1 MSVPDRRDDDDELT
15 ARFEREVIPLVD
27 RLFAAAM
34 RMTQQRADAEDLV
47 QETMIRA
54 YAGFRSYQPGT
65 NLVGWLLRIQA
76 NAHISGHRKRMRR
89 PTETVM
95 STIEEWQLPAYAG
108 RSPRALRS
116 AELVVLESLPDND
129 IRAALDELPE
139 VFRMAVY
146 YADVEGLPH
155 KEICTITGTPL
166 GTVMSRVHRGRSRLR
181 VLLADLAAERG
192 YLPPPITTRVRSTPR
207 GHRQHDIPAPAAR

>member
-1 MSVPDRRDDDDELT
+1 MSVPDRCADDELT
-15 ARFEREVIPLVD
+15 TRFEREVIPLLD
-27 RLFAAAM
+27 RLFTAAM
-34 RMTQQRADAEDLV
+34 RLTLQRADAEDLV

-65 NLVGWLLRIQA
+65 NLAGWLLRIQA
-76 NAHISGHRKRMRR
+76 NAHISGYRKRMRR

-95 STIEEWQLPAYAG
+95 STIHEWQLADYAG

-116 AELVVLESLPDND
+116 AELIVLESLPDND
-129 IRAALDELPE
+129 IRSALDELPE

-155 KEICTITGTPL
+155 KEICEIMGTPL
-166 GTVMSRVHRGRSRLR
+166 GTVMSRIHRGRSRLR
-181 VLLADLAAERG
+181 VLLADLAAEHG
-192 YLPPPITTRVRSTPR
+192 YLPPTTTVGTRHH
-207 GHRQHDIPAPAAR
+207 GIPATSAR